1 MNPLVRFAPSPT
13 GQLHI
18 GGVRTALFNYLYARK
33 NNGTFLLRIEDTD
46 QERSEDKYTH
56 QILDSLKWLGIDYD
70 GTPIKQSSRNERY
83 QEVIKELL
91 NSNSAYFCFSTEN
104 ELKELR
110 ENNGSYL
117 YPGLWR
123 DRAKEDINQKLKNN
137 EPYTIRLRIP
147 QEGEIKFK
155 DLIYGDIKTECAELD
170 DFIIA
175 RSDGSPTYNFTVVVD
190 DHDMEISHVIRGE
203 DHISNTPKQILI
215 YSALNWSIPEFAHL
229 PMILGSDGKR
239 LSKRHGAT
247 GTQSYKELGY
257 LPETLINY
265 ISLLGWNPGSD
276 DEIFDIEYLT
286 KNFSLDNVN
295 KKPAIFDSKKF
306 DWMSSQYIMNKES
319 KELLN
324 LVKDIQPNWG
334 GADITDGYLELVL
347 DNLKSRS
354 KSILDIVSQSDYFFH
369 DPNIYDKD
377 AVKKC
382 WGQDSPNILITYSRE
397 VLDSIVW
404 DHKTIDESMTKFVEN
419 KGIGKGQLIQP
430 LRVALTGT
438 LTGPS
443 MVELMVLLKK
453 DTCIRRIKNSLSSI
467 KI

>member
-1 MNPLVRFAPSPT
+1 MT
-13 GQLHI
+13 
-18 GGVRTALFNYLYARK
+18 LYSK
-33 NNGTFLLRIEDTD
+33 IINFFETSKSKHLLGFVSFIE
-46 QERSEDKYTH
+46 S
-56 QILDSLKWLGIDYD
+56 IFF
-70 GTPIKQSSRNERY
+70 PI
-83 QEVIKELL
+83 
-91 NSNSAYFCFSTEN
+91 
-104 ELKELR
+104 
-110 ENNGSYL
+110 
-117 YPGLWR
+117 P
-123 DRAKEDINQKLKNN
+123 
-137 EPYTIRLRIP
+137 P
-147 QEGEIKFK
+147 
-155 DLIYGDIKTECAELD
+155 DLI
-170 DFIIA
+170 
-175 RSDGSPTYNFTVVVD
+175 
-190 DHDMEISHVIRGE
+190 
-203 DHISNTPKQILI
+203 LI
-215 YSALNWSIPEFAHL
+215 
-229 PMILGSDGKR
+229 PMVL
-239 LSKRHGAT
+239 
-247 GTQSYKELGY
+247 
-257 LPETLINY
+257 
-265 ISLLGWNPGSD
+265 
-276 DEIFDIEYLT
+276 
-286 KNFSLDNVN
+286 
-295 KKPAIFDSKKF
+295 SKKF